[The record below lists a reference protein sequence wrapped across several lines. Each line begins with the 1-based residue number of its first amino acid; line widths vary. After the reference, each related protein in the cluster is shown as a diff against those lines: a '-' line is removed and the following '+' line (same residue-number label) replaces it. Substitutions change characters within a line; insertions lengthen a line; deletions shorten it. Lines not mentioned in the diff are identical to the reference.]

1 MAPHEKTELRGMNA
15 FTSVRPRGKDMPAKL
30 PVQRKK
36 KAVPITYSTKR
47 EPRVMNVRGVFQA
60 NLAPE
65 PSRSISIESREQ
77 AQASAD
83 KTRRISRS
91 GVQ

>member
-1 MAPHEKTELRGMNA
+1 MNA
-15 FTSVRPRGKDMPAKL
+15 FTSVRPRGIYMPAKL
-30 PVQRKK
+30 PTQRKK
-36 KAVPITYSTKR
+36 AAPITTKGTT
-47 EPRVMNVRGVFQA
+47 RVMNARGVLQA
-60 NLAPE
+60 NLAPD

>member
-1 MAPHEKTELRGMNA
+1 MAPHDNTELRGMNA
-15 FTSVRPRGKDMPAKL
+15 FTSVRPRGADAPAKL
-30 PVQRKK
+30 PTQRKK
-36 KAVPITYSTKR
+36 AAPITTKGTT
-47 EPRVMNVRGVFQA
+47 RVLNARGVFQA
-60 NLAPE
+60 NLAPD

-77 AQASAD
+77 AQASTD

>member
-1 MAPHEKTELRGMNA
+1 MNA
-15 FTSVRPRGKDMPAKL
+15 FTSVRPRGIDMPAKV
-30 PVQRKK
+30 PVQRK
-36 KAVPITYSTKR
+36 KAVPITTKGTT
-47 EPRVMNVRGVFQA
+47 RVLNARGVFQA
-60 NLAPE
+60 NLAPD

>member
-1 MAPHEKTELRGMNA
+1 MNA
-15 FTSVRPRGKDMPAKL
+15 FHLARPRGTNAPAKL

-36 KAVPITYSTKR
+36 AAPITTKGTT
-47 EPRVMNVRGVFQA
+47 RVLNARGVFQA
-60 NLAPE
+60 NLAPD

-77 AQASAD
+77 AQASTD

>member
-1 MAPHEKTELRGMNA
+1 MNA
-15 FTSVRPRGKDMPAKL
+15 FHLARPRGTNAPAKL

-36 KAVPITYSTKR
+36 AAPITTKGTT
-47 EPRVMNVRGVFQA
+47 RVLNARGVFQA
-60 NLAPE
+60 NLAPD
-65 PSRSISIESREQ
+65 PSRSISIESRDQ
-77 AQASAD
+77 ALASAD

>member
-1 MAPHEKTELRGMNA
+1 MNA
-15 FTSVRPRGKDMPAKL
+15 FQLARPRGTNAPAKL

-36 KAVPITYSTKR
+36 AAPIT
-47 EPRVMNVRGVFQA
+47 VRGTTRVLNARGVWQA
-60 NLAPE
+60 KLAP
-65 PSRSISIESREQ
+65 SHHSIVVESREQ

>member
-1 MAPHEKTELRGMNA
+1 MAPHEKTERRGMNA

-36 KAVPITYSTKR
+36 AAPITTKGTT
-47 EPRVMNVRGVFQA
+47 RVLNARGVFQA
-60 NLAPE
+60 NLAPD
-65 PSRSISIESREQ
+65 PSRSICIESREQ
-77 AQASAD
+77 AQASND

>member
-1 MAPHEKTELRGMNA
+1 MAPHEKTELRGMNP
-15 FTSVRPRGKDMPAKL
+15 FTSVRPRGTNAPAKL

-36 KAVPITYSTKR
+36 AAPITTKGTT
-47 EPRVMNVRGVFQA
+47 RVLNARGVFQA
-60 NLAPE
+60 NLAPD

-77 AQASAD
+77 AQASTD